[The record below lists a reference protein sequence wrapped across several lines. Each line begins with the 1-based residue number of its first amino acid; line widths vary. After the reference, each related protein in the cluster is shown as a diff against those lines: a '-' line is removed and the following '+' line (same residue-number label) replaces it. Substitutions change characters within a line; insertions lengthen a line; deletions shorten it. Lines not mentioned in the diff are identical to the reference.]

1 MGQTGL
7 GTNEVEVIV
16 DRQCL
21 VGEGAIWDSRRR
33 HLLWVDIL
41 GHLLFIYDPATGEN
55 REINLLQAVGTVVPR
70 TAGGVVVA
78 LHNGFATLDLETERM
93 TPIADPE
100 ADIPGNRF
108 NDGKCDPAGRLWA
121 GTMAFDG
128 MREREQGSL
137 YCLDTDGTVTWKLG
151 RISISNGIAWSAD
164 ARTMYYID
172 TVKNDVR
179 AFDYDLD
186 TGAIANERVTCRHD
200 DEGHFDGMTLDE
212 EGMVWIAIFGG
223 GAVKRY
229 NPETGE
235 HLATIELPAQAVT
248 SCAFGGPDLDQL
260 YITSASYRLTAAEL
274 AEQPLAGSLFRAA
287 PGVRGVPAFEYAG

>member
-1 MGQTGL
+1 M

-21 VGEGAIWDSRRR
+21 VGEGAIWDSRHRYP
-33 HLLWVDIL
+33 LWVDIL
-41 GHLLFIYDPATGEN
+41 GHLLFIYDPATGKN

-78 LHNGFATLDLETERM
+78 LHNGFAFLDLETERM

-128 MREREQGSL
+128 MREQEQGSL

-151 RISISNGIAWSAD
+151 RISISNGIVWSAD

-200 DEGHFDGMTLDE
+200 GEGHFDGMTLDA

-235 HLATIELPAQAVT
+235 HLATIELPVTCVT

-274 AEQPLAGSLFRAA
+274 AGQPLAGSLFRAV

>member
-1 MGQTGL
+1 MAAMS
-7 GTNEVEVIV
+7 EVETIV
-16 DRQCL
+16 DRRCL
-21 VGEGAIWDSRRR
+21 VGEGAIWDARRQR
-33 HLLWVDIL
+33 LLWVDIL
-41 GHLLFIYDPATGEN
+41 GHLLFLYDPATGHN
-55 REINLLQAVGTVVPR
+55 RGINLLQAVGTVVPR
-70 TAGGVVVA
+70 TQGGVVVA
-78 LHNGFATLDLETERM
+78 LHNGFAHLDPQTERM

-100 ADIPGNRF
+100 AELPGNRF

-128 MREREQGSL
+128 MRDREQGAL
-137 YCLDTDGTVTWKLG
+137 YCLDADGAVTRKLG
-151 RISISNGIAWSAD
+151 RISISNGIVWSAD
-164 ARTMYYID
+164 ARTMYFID

-179 AFDYDLD
+179 AFDYDLS
-186 TGAIANERVTCRHD
+186 TGAIANERVTVRND
-200 DEGHFDGMTLDE
+200 GDGHFDGMTIDAD
-212 EGMVWIAIFGG
+212 GMVWIALFGG

-229 NPETGE
+229 DPESGE
-235 HLATIELPAQAVT
+235 HLATIDLPVKCVT

>member
-1 MGQTGL
+1 MS
-7 GTNEVEVIV
+7 EVEVIV
-16 DRQCL
+16 DRRCL
-21 VGEGAIWDSRRR
+21 VGEGAIWDSRRQ

-41 GHLLFIYDPATGEN
+41 GHLLFIHDPATGEN

-78 LHNGFATLDLETERM
+78 LHNGFAVLDLETERM

-128 MREREQGSL
+128 MREPEQGAL
-137 YCLDTDGTVTWKLG
+137 YCLETDGTVTWKLG
-151 RISISNGIAWSAD
+151 RISISNGIVWSDD

-179 AFDYDLD
+179 AFDYNLD
-186 TGAIANERVTCRHD
+186 SGAIANERVTVRHD
-200 DEGHFDGMTLDE
+200 GEGHFDGMTLDA

-235 HLATIELPAQAVT
+235 HLATIELPVKCVT
-248 SCAFGGPDLDQL
+248 SCAFGGPELDQL

-274 AEQPLAGSLFRAA
+274 AEQPLAGSLLRAA